1 MCVFHKKSR
10 RPAYF
15 RIAGDLP
22 TSRLLNEVKAC
33 AGTSHGSFKYRF
45 RMCHN
50 NARESVL
57 VSKWSLQFQIV
68 SNTAKI
74 FFFLCSFKYRQM
86 HHLLSSLLSKFSLQ
100 FQIVSNSVR
109 IHALSCSWL
118 VSNSVSMFHYTVIR
132 ADPLPHGPQHKILE
146 PPLRPVYYTYIV
158 RYKYI
163 LYILR
168 IFVSYNY
175 FLQNLTYLY

>member
-1 MCVFHKKSR
+1 MRSKH
-10 RPAYF
+10 
-15 RIAGDLP
+15 
-22 TSRLLNEVKAC
+22 
-33 AGTSHGSFKYRF
+33 
-45 RMCHN
+45 
-50 NARESVL
+50 VL
-57 VSKWSLQFQIV
+57 VLLMAVSNIVSECVTIMHAKASLCQNDLCNSKSFQILPK
-68 SNTAKI
+68 SS
-74 FFFLCSFKYRQM
+74 FFLCSFKYRQM
-86 HHLLSSLLSKFSLQ
+86 HHLLSLLSKFSLQ

-168 IFVSYNY
+168 IFVSYKY